1 MIRQRPLPA
10 ARMAAT
16 VAFAAMFGAAAA
28 VATAAL
34 PAVSAPP
41 AAAVAVP
48 GPAGGPAAAAPA
60 RPDGAAAAPIP
71 PPASPVAPRLARA
84 LADPAARP
92 RDAAGRL
99 PVWVF
104 FVDRG
109 LDGPAL
115 AAALQR
121 AEDEL
126 SPRAR
131 LRRQRG
137 RLPDGRLV
145 APGDLP
151 LAGDYLRQARATG
164 ALLRRQSRWLNAAS
178 FDATPEQVA
187 RLAVLPCVRK
197 LDLVAKLRRAPLP
210 EPEWTPLPQAA
221 PKAAPGAAPGAGPG
235 AAPRAGR
242 PDKGSLGGG
251 GPGPA
256 AAAIDSASY
265 GPSLGALAQINVLPV
280 HEEGYTGEG
289 MLIGML
295 DTGFKTTHEAL
306 AHIPVLARWDFIN
319 DDPVVENEAGDAVN
333 QHNHGTFTLSA
344 LAGYS
349 AGELVGPAHGATFVL
364 AKTED
369 VTSEVPVE
377 EDYWVAGLEW
387 LDTFGV
393 DVVSSSLG
401 YFDWYEFADLDGN
414 TAVTTVAADLAA
426 ARGLVVVTAA
436 GNERATAWGHLIAP
450 ADADSAITV
459 GAVRLDGTVTAF
471 SSPGPTADGRTK
483 PDVCA
488 LGAGVPVASPSDDTA
503 YGAVSGTSL
512 STPLAAGVAAL
523 VLQRGPLLTPMQV
536 REALTATASRAAA
549 PDNDFGWGILD
560 AHAAV
565 HWFGP
570 VFAHAALPDTVPQA
584 AAHRVAC
591 RLTDR
596 APLDPAALALR
607 WRAGGGPWLELP
619 LTPSGPD
626 SFAAD
631 LPGQPT
637 GTVVEYYLTAAD
649 SAGIAAA
656 EPPAGAAAPHAFLVL
671 GASTGVDDANRPGGR
686 ADGGAGEPG
695 GLPDGWGGLPARTAL
710 GAPLPNP
717 FNPRVEL
724 PYDLAR
730 PGSARLAIF
739 DVRGRLV
746 RELAAAELPA
756 GRYRAVWD
764 GTDAAGRAVPSGAY
778 VARLVTENARSERRL
793 TLVR

>member
-1 MIRQRPLPA
+1 MLSQRLLS
-10 ARMAAT
+10 
-16 VAFAAMFGAAAA
+16 AAAA
-28 VATAAL
+28 TTTV
-34 PAVSAPP
+34 
-41 AAAVAVP
+41 
-48 GPAGGPAAAAPA
+48 AAAALLGLA
-60 RPDGAAAAPIP
+60 VTAAAAAASLPADAP
-71 PPASPVAPRLARA
+71 PPAVAPALPSPRPLSPVAPRLTRA
-84 LADPAARP
+84 LADPAAWP
-92 RDAAGRL
+92 RDAAGRVA
-99 PVWVF
+99 VWVF
-104 FVDRG
+104 FADRG

-115 AAALQR
+115 SAALQQ

-137 RLPDGRLV
+137 RWAEGRLV
-145 APGDLP
+145 AAGDLP
-151 LAGDYLRQARATG
+151 LAADHLRQARATG
-164 ALLRRQSRWLNAAS
+164 AQLRRQSRWLNAAS

-187 RLAVLPCVRK
+187 RLAALPCVRK
-197 LDLVAKLRRAPLP
+197 LDLVARLRRSPLP
-210 EPEWTPLPQAA
+210 EPAWTPLPEAA
-221 PKAAPGAAPGAGPG
+221 P
-235 AAPRAGR
+235 GR
-242 PDKGSLGGG
+242 PDK
-251 GPGPA
+251 A
-256 AAAIDSASY
+256 AESTAAIDSALY
-265 GPSLGALAQINVLPV
+265 GASLGALAQINVLPV
-280 HEEGYTGEG
+280 HAEGYHGEG
-289 MLIGML
+289 LLIGML

-306 AHIPVLARWDFIN
+306 DHIPVLARWDFLN
-319 DDPVVENEAGDAVN
+319 DDPVVENELGDATN

-349 AGELVGPAHGATFVL
+349 AWELVGPAHAATFVL

-369 VTSEVPVE
+369 AVNEVPIE

-401 YFDWYEFADLDGN
+401 YLDWYEFADLDGN

-426 ARGLVVVTAA
+426 ARGLVIVTAA

-488 LGAGVPVASPSDDTA
+488 LGASVPVASPSDDTA
-503 YGAVSGTSL
+503 YGAASGTSL

-536 REALTATASRAAA
+536 REALAATASRAAS

-560 AHAAV
+560 AYAAI

-596 APLDPAALALR
+596 APLDPSALALR
-607 WRAGGGPWLELP
+607 WRLSGGAWQELP
-619 LTPSGPD
+619 LAPSGPD

-637 GTVVEYYLTAAD
+637 GTLIEYYLAAGD
-649 SAGIAAA
+649 SAGITAA
-656 EPPAGAAAPHAFLVL
+656 EPPAGATAPHAFLVL
-671 GASTGVDDANRPGGR
+671 GTSTGVDDANRPGGGT
-686 ADGGAGEPG
+686 DGGAGEPG
-695 GLPDGWGGLPARTAL
+695 GLAGGTGGLPARTAL

-730 PGSARLAIF
+730 PGRARLAIF

-746 RELAAAELPA
+746 RELVAADLSA
-756 GRYRAVWD
+756 GRHRAVWD

-778 VARLVTENARSERRL
+778 LARLTTEDARGERRL